1 MCSNQTQVSTD
12 SAETASKQLEGKTL
26 FTNLL
31 LGNYMLRIVK
41 LLSDTYRKTYRK
53 ELC

>member
-12 SAETASKQLEGKTL
+12 SLLKLQVSKQIEGKTL

-31 LGNYMLRIVK
+31 LGNYVLRNAK
-41 LLSDTYRKTYRK
+41 LLSDAYRIYI
-53 ELC
+53 